1 MSHVTVRILF
11 VFSCVTWDLFTNF
24 MKFHMISG
32 YGPWKQSNEL
42 GYRTEKRTL
51 YRDDDKLL
59 AASGRILIF
68 PAHQATLCPL

>member
-32 YGPWKQSNEL
+32 YGPWKQSSEVV
-42 GYRTEKRTL
+42 YRTVVICVNI
-51 YRDDDKLL
+51 
-59 AASGRILIF
+59 GLII
-68 PAHQATLCPL
+68 CVNIS